1 MARRIAGFILE
12 RGEVADIGPVLN
24 LLWLVERQHVQRGIA
39 LHQLFHVVFQQR
51 TDNDAGP
58 SC

>member
-1 MARRIAGFILE
+1 LAGSE
-12 RGEVADIGPVLN
+12 

-51 TDNDAGP
+51 ANNDARTVLLNLRQNLVKRL
-58 SC
+58 